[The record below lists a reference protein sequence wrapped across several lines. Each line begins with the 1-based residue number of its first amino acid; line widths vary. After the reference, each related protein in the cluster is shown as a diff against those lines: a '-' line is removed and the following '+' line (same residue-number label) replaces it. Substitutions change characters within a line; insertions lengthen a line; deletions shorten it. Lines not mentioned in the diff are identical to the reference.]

1 MTALELVYYCF
12 PKLVHAVR
20 VRGNDNYEEHMELLP
35 GLCQPDKLS
44 LDVGA
49 KTGMYTRRV
58 IEHSGDTIA
67 FEPIPVLAHLLRSV
81 FRYVAHVERVAL
93 SDRAGFAV
101 LRTPFNRRGKPRYG
115 LSTIEVG
122 NELSNRDVSRVRE
135 VTVQTKRLDDYAFS
149 GVGFIKIDVEGH
161 EMSVLRG
168 ARETLMR
175 ERPNLLVEASEE
187 HRPWAVEEVREWLGE
202 LGYHGFFL
210 RSHELL
216 RSSCSTRMLTRSEM
230 ASRTS
235 FSFMR
240 TDPTLSESCVSLS
253 RHGSRLLATHLEDP
267 HL

>member
-35 GLCQPDKLS
+35 ALCQPAQLS

-67 FEPIPVLAHLLRSV
+67 FEPIPVLAHLLRRV

-93 SDRAGFAV
+93 SDRAGSAV
-101 LRTPFNRRGKPRYG
+101 LRTPFRRGKPRYG
-115 LSTIEVG
+115 LSTIEVD
-122 NELSNRDVSRVRE
+122 NELSSQDGSRVRE
-135 VTVQTKRLDDYAFS
+135 VTVRTKRLDDYEFS

-161 EMSVLRG
+161 EMCVLRG

-175 ERPNLLVEASEE
+175 ERPNLLVEANEE
-187 HRPWAVEEVREWLGE
+187 HRAGAVEEVREWLGE
-202 LGYHGFFL
+202 IGYHGFFL
-210 RSHELL
+210 RRGELL
-216 RSSCSTRMLTRSEM
+216 PLGVFEPDVDQGRDGIENFIFIHEDRPEVERNLLELVTARLQV
-230 ASRTS
+230 
-235 FSFMR
+235 
-240 TDPTLSESCVSLS
+240 P
-253 RHGSRLLATHLEDP
+253 RHLP
-267 HL
+267 